1 MNLCRSALTSHSRS
15 FISLVK
21 MTRVIRS
28 SNKAAATTLSTESAR
43 KEKVDLFSGWP
54 NPSLLPPLQ
63 LDNAAHIVLNDRDI
77 AADSLKY
84 APDEGYLPL
93 REEIAK
99 SLTKFYAPRDP
110 VTFDRICISGGAS
123 QNLACVLQVF
133 TDPVYTR
140 NIWMVAPTYFLAC
153 RIFDDSGFSGRMR
166 GVPEDDSGI
175 DIEYLK
181 KHIELSE
188 KAAIKQGNDA
198 PRMKTQY
205 PWRRTYKHII
215 YAVPTFANPSG
226 RLMSQQRRE
235 QLVRVA
241 REYDALIV
249 TDDVYD
255 LLQWSADPL
264 QTDALAETAA
274 LPRIVDVDRYLDGG
288 PASEWGNALSSGS
301 FSKIVAPGC
310 RTGWAEATP
319 KMAWALSQTGS
330 SRSGGAPSA
339 LVASMLHQMMAAGKF
354 EQHLSD
360 VLRPAYQKRYN
371 ELVRAIKDELIPL
384 GVTLPQPNKD
394 VAGGYFVWLQLP
406 DSLDGNTITKEAM
419 EKESLQ
425 IISGSKFRV
434 AGDEDRDEMQFNH
447 NIRLSFSYEE
457 FGKLREGVTRLAR
470 IIKSNLDK

>member
-1 MNLCRSALTSHSRS
+1 
-15 FISLVK
+15 
-21 MTRVIRS
+21 MTRVVRV
-28 SNKAAATTLSTESAR
+28 SNKATANPISQEKAG
-43 KEKVDLFSGWP
+43 KEEIDLFSGWP
-54 NPSLLPPLQ
+54 NPSLLPSLQ
-63 LDNAAHIVLNDRDI
+63 LDNAAHMVLNDKSL
-77 AADSLKY
+77 ATESLKY
-84 APDEGYLPL
+84 AADEGYMPL

-110 VTFDRICISGGAS
+110 VSFDRICISGGAS

-140 NIWMVAPTYFLAC
+140 NVWMVAPTYFLAC

-166 GVPEDDSGI
+166 GIPEDEEGI

-181 KHIELSE
+181 KHIEASE
-188 KAAIKQGNDA
+188 QQAVRQGNHE
-198 PRMKTQY
+198 PRMKTKY
-205 PWRRTYKHII
+205 PWRRVYKHII

-226 RLMSQQRRE
+226 RIMSQQRRE

-255 LLQWSADPL
+255 YLQWPAGLSS
-264 QTDALAETAA
+264 TDARAEKAVQ
-274 LPRIVDVDRYLDGG
+274 PRIVDVDRYLDGG
-288 PASEWGNALSSGS
+288 PVSEWGNVLSNGS

-319 KMAWALSQTGS
+319 KMAWALSQAGS

-360 VLRPAYQKRYN
+360 VLRPAYKTRY
-371 ELVRAIKDELIPL
+371 DELLQAINDELLPL

-406 DSLDGNTITKEAM
+406 DSLDGNTITREAL
-419 EKESLQ
+419 EKENVLV
-425 IISGSKFRV
+425 ISGSRFRV
-434 AGDEDRDEMQFNH
+434 AGDEDEDEMQFNR
-447 NIRLSFSYEE
+447 NVRLSFAYEE
-457 FGKLREGVTRLAR
+457 LDKLREGVARLAR
-470 IIKSNLDK
+470 VIRSNLSQ

>member
-1 MNLCRSALTSHSRS
+1 
-15 FISLVK
+15 
-21 MTRVIRS
+21 MTRVVRS
-28 SNKAAATTLSTESAR
+28 SNKAAAATLSSGPTS
-43 KEKVDLFSGWP
+43 KQKVDLFSGWP

-63 LDNAAHIVLNDRDI
+63 LDNAAHIVLNDRRI
-77 AADSLKY
+77 ATESLKY

-99 SLTKFYAPRDP
+99 SLTKFYAPQDP
-110 VTFDRICISGGAS
+110 VTFERICISGGAS

-166 GVPEDDSGI
+166 GVPEDESGI

-188 KAAIKQGNDA
+188 KAAIEQGNDM
-198 PRMKTQY
+198 PRLKTRY

-226 RLMSQQRRE
+226 RLMTQQRRE

-241 REYDALIV
+241 RQYDALIV

-255 LLQWSADPL
+255 LLQWPADPSR
-264 QTDALAETAA
+264 TETLAEKAA

-288 PASEWGNALSSGS
+288 PTSEWGNALSSGS
-301 FSKIVAPGC
+301 FSKVVAPGC
-310 RTGWAEATP
+310 RTGWAEGTP

-354 EQHLSD
+354 EQHLQD
-360 VLRPAYQKRYN
+360 VLRPAYQKRYD
-371 ELVRAIKDELIPL
+371 ELVRAINDELVPL
-384 GVTLPQPNKD
+384 GVTMPQPNKD

-406 DSLDGNTITKEAM
+406 ATLDGNAIAKQALEQ
-419 EKESLQ
+419 ENLE
-425 IISGSKFRV
+425 IIPGSKFRV
-434 AGDEDRDEMQFNH
+434 AGDEDKEEMQFNH
-447 NIRLSFSYEE
+447 NIRLCFSFEE
-457 FGKLREGVTRLAR
+457 FDKLREGVERLAR
-470 IIKSNLDK
+470 VIKSNLEK